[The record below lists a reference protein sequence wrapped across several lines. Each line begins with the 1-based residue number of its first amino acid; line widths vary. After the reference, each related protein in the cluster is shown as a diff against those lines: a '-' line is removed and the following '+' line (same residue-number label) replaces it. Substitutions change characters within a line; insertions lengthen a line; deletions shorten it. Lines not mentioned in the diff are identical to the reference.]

1 MSKFLNNGFDPWVP
15 DGGFSCRPWEE
26 KIERKIAV
34 IGRGRSVCFGGKGGS
49 SSSSTPDPQIGE
61 AALKQAKTG
70 EDWLTFAKE
79 TYADSIPRQDKMD
92 ALTEKVTNQQLETAD
107 QQSAWAEEDRARTQE
122 VYQPIEDEYV
132 QTAKDYGS
140 AANQEKEAA
149 TAAADIRTA
158 TESQDATNQRQM
170 AAMGLNPSSGR
181 WAGQDRAAD
190 LTTALSTAGA
200 KNAARISARDKGVA
214 LKADAVNM
222 GRGYAS
228 TAAQAASTGLTAGN
242 SAVGN
247 TNTAMSS
254 WRANQGI
261 MAQGFQGAQQG
272 YSGQANTLNQSWSNS
287 LKADQINA
295 GVDAAN
301 AQATGQ
307 AAGAAA
313 MTYAAYAF

>member
-1 MSKFLNNGFDPWVP
+1 MSKFLNNGFDPWAP
-15 DGGFSCRPWEE
+15 EEGFSCRSWEE

-34 IGRGRSVCFGGKGGS
+34 AGRGRNICFGGKGGGGS
-49 SSSSTPDPQIGE
+49 SSSPDPQIGQ
-61 AALKQAKTG
+61 AALMQAKTG
-70 EDWLTFAKE
+70 EDWLTFSKE
-79 TYADSIPRQDKMD
+79 VYADSIPRQEKMD

-149 TAAADIRTA
+149 TAAADIKSA
-158 TESQDATNQRQM
+158 TESQAATSQRQM

-190 LTTALSTAGA
+190 LTTALGTAGA
-200 KNAARISARDKGVA
+200 KNAARTATRDKGLA
-214 LKADAVNM
+214 LKADAINM
-222 GRGYAS
+222 GKGYAS
-228 TAAQAASTGLTAGN
+228 TAAQAASTGLNAGS

-247 TNTAMSS
+247 SNTAMSS
-254 WRANQGI
+254 WRANTGI
-261 MAQGFQGAQQG
+261 MGQGFQGAQQG
-272 YSGQANTLNQSWSNS
+272 YAGQANTLNQSWSNS

-301 AQATGQ
+301 SQATGQ
-307 AAGAAA
+307 AAGGAA
-313 MTYAAYAF
+313 MAYAAYAF